1 MQELATIQQSTP
13 VRTMMTAIIH
23 HAPLCLAPFRA
34 IQQPPHCQDLQL
46 TDADGGPMYQ
56 PALLVTLVTMLV
68 GGLVQGF
75 LAILELVQILCTRAL
90 LGHTHGWA
98 VSYVHLEAT
107 RHRQGPQALSLV
119 AYALQEHTRADQANI
134 AFINILSAN
143 YISEEAAF
151 RNAKSIYLYQM
162 HVWDVFEFSRLNP
175 FWAVHWYE

>member
-119 AYALQEHTRADQANI
+119 AYALQEHTRADQVQRFYLARSI
-134 AFINILSAN
+134 FRSTSVFGDLSSAARAFC
-143 YISEEAAF
+143 
-151 RNAKSIYLYQM
+151 
-162 HVWDVFEFSRLNP
+162 
-175 FWAVHWYE
+175 